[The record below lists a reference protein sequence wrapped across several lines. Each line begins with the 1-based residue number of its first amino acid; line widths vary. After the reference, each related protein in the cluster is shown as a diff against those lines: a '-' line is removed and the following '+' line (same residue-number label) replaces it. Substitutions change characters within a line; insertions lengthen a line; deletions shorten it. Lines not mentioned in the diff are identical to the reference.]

1 MAAKRGLGRGFESL
15 IPTDLIDDSFNPNN
29 TYDPTAA
36 EDQTVSHQKV
46 LPISSLRVDAE
57 QPRKAFDEEA
67 LEELAASIKEHG
79 VIQPL
84 IVAPLGSDT
93 YQIVAGERRYRA
105 SKKAGLT
112 EVPVVVRTFTDQ
124 NRLEISLIENIQ
136 RRDLN
141 SVEMAVAYAKLRD
154 QFNLTGE
161 QIAGRVHKSP
171 SAVANTMRLLKLP
184 KIALE
189 ALAEGLITEG
199 QARPL
204 VGQEE
209 PLVAELIPR
218 IIAESWSARKIEQY
232 MVNKKKR
239 SAEVSENASQAASG
253 NGLATEHQ
261 HEARIQTLRDRLQ
274 AKVDIRIN
282 NKGAGKIV
290 IPFKSIE
297 EFERIQ
303 NLLDQ

>member
-15 IPTDLIDDSFNPNN
+15 IPTDLIDDTFDPNS

-36 EDQTVSHQKV
+36 EDKTVSRQKV
-46 LPISSLRVDAE
+46 LPIASLRIDPD
-57 QPRKAFDEEA
+57 QPRKTFDEEA

-84 IVAPLGSDT
+84 IVAPLDDTT

-112 EVPVVVRTFTDQ
+112 ELPVVVRTFTDQ

-184 KIALE
+184 KSALE
-189 ALAEGLITEG
+189 ALAEGLVTEG
-199 QARPL
+199 QVRPL
-204 VGQEE
+204 IGQDEA
-209 PLVAELIPR
+209 LIAELMPR

-232 MVNKKKR
+232 MVNKKKAT
-239 SAEVSENASQAASG
+239 SSDESG
-253 NGLATEHQ
+253 VADTITTEHQ

-274 AKVDIRIN
+274 TKVDIRVN

-290 IPFKSIE
+290 IPFKNTE
-297 EFERIQ
+297 EFDRIQ
-303 NLLDQ
+303 KLLD